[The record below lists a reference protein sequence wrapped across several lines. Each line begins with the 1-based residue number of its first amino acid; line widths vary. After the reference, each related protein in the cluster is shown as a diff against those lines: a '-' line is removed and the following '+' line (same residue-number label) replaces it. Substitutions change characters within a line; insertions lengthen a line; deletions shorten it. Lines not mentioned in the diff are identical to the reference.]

1 VSFYVR
7 FPCNRGACSEYCT
20 AIEVRVFARYPFLDG
35 QVERTAAAN
44 ATRCFHIG
52 RSITIMSLLGLA
64 IIGRRNEPLYLCDCV
79 RVLREA
85 KQQQP
90 GRRTPPPPGRA
101 RSDDDTS
108 SAGGGAGDASTT
120 TTSDLEGAAT
130 NDEAGSSSAADNA
143 QEDKA
148 GITAQQQSKQND
160 PPVLHDDE
168 TTEEGNNDDDADPFG
183 FKEARH
189 NCDLGQSL
197 SFEQS
202 LHLHSAL
209 DYVEERIET
218 SMAGLPV
225 VTSGRTGHWLGLLAC
240 QNDDGDDAEGHHVVY
255 GYITATN
262 VKLLV
267 MVCPP
272 VPKESNVRLFLNGIH
287 DTFITHS
294 MNPFSSVKPGQRIT
308 SKRFDA
314 NIREAVRDYEDN
326 RIQQQ

>member
-1 VSFYVR
+1 LSNKSNKTNSSR
-7 FPCNRGACSEYCT
+7 KRET
-20 AIEVRVFARYPFLDG
+20 PF
-35 QVERTAAAN
+35 R
-44 ATRCFHIG
+44 IG
-52 RSITIMSLLGLA
+52 SSIIMSLLGLA

-90 GRRTPPPPGRA
+90 GRRTPPPPPRRA
-101 RSDDDTS
+101 LSDTS
-108 SAGGGAGDASTT
+108 SSSAGGGGAGDASTT
-120 TTSDLEGAAT
+120 TTSDIDGASRNGDA
-130 NDEAGSSSAADNA
+130 ESSRLADNL

-148 GITAQQQSKQND
+148 GITAQQQQRED
-160 PPVLHDDE
+160 EPPVLR
-168 TTEEGNNDDDADPFG
+168 DDDHNIEDDNKDDIDPFG
-183 FKEARH
+183 FKEARD

-218 SMAGLPV
+218 SAAGLPV

-240 QNDDGDDAEGHHVVY
+240 RDDDDGDDEEGPHVVY

-267 MVCPP
+267 MVRPP

-294 MNPFSSVKPGQRIT
+294 MNPFSSVKPGQRIM
-308 SKRFDA
+308 SKKFDS

-326 RIQQQ
+326 RIQQ

>member
-1 VSFYVR
+1 
-7 FPCNRGACSEYCT
+7 
-20 AIEVRVFARYPFLDG
+20 
-35 QVERTAAAN
+35 
-44 ATRCFHIG
+44 
-52 RSITIMSLLGLA
+52 MSLLGLA
-64 IIGRRNEPLYLCDCV
+64 IIGRRNDPLYLCDCV

-90 GRRTPPPPGRA
+90 GRRTPPPPRRA
-101 RSDDDTS
+101 LSDTS

-148 GITAQQQSKQND
+148 GITAQQQSKHNE
-160 PPVLHDDE
+160 PPVLHDDD
-168 TTEEGNNDDDADPFG
+168 TTEEGNSDDTDPFG
-183 FKEARH
+183 FKEARQ

-209 DYVEERIET
+209 DHVEERIET
-218 SMAGLPV
+218 SAAGLPV

-240 QNDDGDDAEGHHVVY
+240 HDDDDAADDAEEGPHVVY

-267 MVCPP
+267 MVRPP

-326 RIQQQ
+326 RIQQ

>member
-1 VSFYVR
+1 
-7 FPCNRGACSEYCT
+7 
-20 AIEVRVFARYPFLDG
+20 
-35 QVERTAAAN
+35 
-44 ATRCFHIG
+44 
-52 RSITIMSLLGLA
+52 MSLLGLA
-64 IIGRRNEPLYLCDCV
+64 IIGRRNEPLYLCECV

-90 GRRTPPPPGRA
+90 GRRTPPPQRA
-101 RSDDDTS
+101 LSDASS
-108 SAGGGAGDASTT
+108 SAVGVAGDAPT
-120 TTSDLEGAAT
+120 TTSDLDGASR
-130 NDEAGSSSAADNA
+130 NDDAESSRAADNL

-148 GITAQQQSKQND
+148 GITAQQQQRGD
-160 PPVLHDDE
+160 EPPVLHDDDDHN
-168 TTEEGNNDDDADPFG
+168 TEVDNSDDIDPFG

-189 NCDLGQSL
+189 NCELGQSL

-218 SMAGLPV
+218 SAAGLPV
-225 VTSGRTGHWLGLLAC
+225 VTSGRTGHWLGLLARH
-240 QNDDGDDAEGHHVVY
+240 DDDDDDAEEGPHVVY

-294 MNPFSSVKPGQRIT
+294 MNPFSSVKPGQRIM
-308 SKRFDA
+308 SKRFDSS
-314 NIREAVRDYEDN
+314 IREAVRDYEDN
-326 RIQQQ
+326 RIQQ